1 MKLVLEELWGN
12 HANVPSI
19 EKKRPKLYTPS
30 ILGARLVVRWAVC
43 NAVNPPPTS
52 KRGTSCA
59 AAFKHRKRQLM
70 VVMEMTLPNLRILFR
85 DHTAKIDRAN
95 KHRGRMNCSIL
106 YFSSSDLLVKVRQ
119 ETPKAQASLPPQWSI
134 GRMAICQLRGT

>member
-1 MKLVLEELWGN
+1 
-12 HANVPSI
+12 
-19 EKKRPKLYTPS
+19 
-30 ILGARLVVRWAVC
+30 
-43 NAVNPPPTS
+43 
-52 KRGTSCA
+52 
-59 AAFKHRKRQLM
+59 M
-70 VVMEMTLPNLRILFR
+70 VVMEMTLPNLRISFR

-134 GRMAICQLRGT
+134 GRMRSVNSEERSRRENLQKISRIWKNARFGHK